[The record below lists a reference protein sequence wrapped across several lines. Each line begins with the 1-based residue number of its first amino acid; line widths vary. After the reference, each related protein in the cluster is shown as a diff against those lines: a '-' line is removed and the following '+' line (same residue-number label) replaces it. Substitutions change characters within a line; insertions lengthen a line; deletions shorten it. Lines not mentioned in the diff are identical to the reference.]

1 MITNNNEKIDIK
13 NIINKAYLFSDN
25 NITEE
30 NLEEKL
36 ECALDLN
43 KYIQSEIKI
52 NKDKNLLLP
61 EEAVYF
67 VENVLIRFLGYF
79 GSELTLRNIK
89 TYIEKVPTKPIL
101 RDITFKI
108 LCSGLAGQKI
118 YKLVV
123 FDEEKRQKYD
133 KNNNIYLDFLK
144 NIKSK
149 IANRCK
155 ISEDDIY
162 YFGFNLEKFEVY
174 LLIYNK
180 KIEGLEDFLSGY
192 DFKVTS
198 STLLS
203 NIILSPSV
211 FDAKFSKNENEWPKK
226 NLMRGGKK
234 YNPPYGWYGLAL
246 KIKDK
251 NIKKSNSNNSWLG
264 KDNTEG
270 EWCVAYHGVGKGN
283 VFNKVLN
290 IINGDLKTEEGKLFR
305 NEKNVEVTKDKY
317 PYCGEGVYLSPNVED
332 AATFSDKTH
341 LGFFNL
347 KFQFAFMTRVNPK
360 KIRAIDRF
368 PVTWILNG
376 NSDEIRPY
384 RLLIKLSSI

>member
-1 MITNNNEKIDIK
+1 M
-13 NIINKAYLFSDN
+13 L
-25 NITEE
+25 
-30 NLEEKL
+30 NL
-36 ECALDLN
+36 A
-43 KYIQSEIKI
+43 
-52 NKDKNLLLP
+52 
-61 EEAVYF
+61 
-67 VENVLIRFLGYF
+67 
-79 GSELTLRNIK
+79 K
-89 TYIEKVPTKPIL
+89 TKM
-101 RDITFKI
+101 
-108 LCSGLAGQKI
+108 
-118 YKLVV
+118 
-123 FDEEKRQKYD
+123 
-133 KNNNIYLDFLK
+133 N
-144 NIKSK
+144 
-149 IANRCK
+149 
-155 ISEDDIY
+155 
-162 YFGFNLEKFEVY
+162 
-174 LLIYNK
+174 
-180 KIEGLEDFLSGY
+180 
-192 DFKVTS
+192 
-198 STLLS
+198 
-203 NIILSPSV
+203 
-211 FDAKFSKNENEWPKK
+211 
-226 NLMRGGKK
+226 GGKK

-246 KIKDK
+246 KIK
-251 NIKKSNSNNSWLG
+251 NQNVKKYNSNNSWLG

-384 RLLIKLSSI
+384 RLLIKISSL